1 MAPFLMARDSN
12 TYSDC
17 VNQIVADQ
25 AGCDCDRKLGS
36 GSRPKPMLFIG
47 RAAVHGVPPAVE
59 NTCCDC
65 QHDEKGEPAARSVEE
80 SFRMAFPT
88 GYHQTE
94 QAKNASNGHPSQGK
108 SQSRAKPE
116 GDHAGKAKKES
127 GGETGRPHIHGSDPT
142 PALPPCGASAVAQ
155 SKGKQNHTGKGE
167 ENKQKQREKDY
178 RHVRMLA
185 RVRAGLAEIRGQ
197 RSEVGA
203 RDRAVAINFGVAK
216 PISWMRPPKIIPRL
230 WRFRRCCG

>member
-1 MAPFLMARDSN
+1 MSRTVLQHGPCPRGNGNPNLGGASHHGAFPRQAVPANAIDFISAKVKSRSWRGALVMASFFVARDSN

-59 NTCCDC
+59 KTCCDC
-65 QHDEKGEPAARSVEE
+65 QHDEKGEPPARSVEE

-88 GYHQTE
+88 GHHQTE
-94 QAKNASNGHPSQGK
+94 QAKNASNGHTSQGK

-116 GDHAGKAKKES
+116 GDQEGKAKKES

-142 PALPPCGASAVAQ
+142 PALPACRASAVAQ
-155 SKGKQNHTGKGE
+155 SKGKQNHSGKGE
-167 ENKQKQREKDY
+167 ENK
-178 RHVRMLA
+178 
-185 RVRAGLAEIRGQ
+185 
-197 RSEVGA
+197 
-203 RDRAVAINFGVAK
+203 
-216 PISWMRPPKIIPRL
+216 
-230 WRFRRCCG
+230 